1 MLLWNDLKN
10 KNIKL
15 YRKPEIQKR
24 YDIFTKKIIKI
35 HNNYYEYIIKEILQ
49 NRKIHITLNK
59 FPYDLDKSIS
69 HWIIWDLIDCNMIT
83 YRKMVNK
90 IFNPRYYDIIYRIN
104 KKEYQSIP
112 EIKHCHLFIKMK
124 N

>member
-24 YDIFTKKIIKI
+24 YDIFTKKIIKK

-59 FPYDLDKSIS
+59 FPYYLDKSIS
-69 HWIIWDLIDCNMIT
+69 HWIIWDLVDCNMIT
-83 YRKMVNK
+83 YKKMVNK
-90 IFNPRYYDIIYRIN
+90 IFNPKYYDIIYRIN
-104 KKEYQSIP
+104 KKEHQSIP

>member
-1 MLLWNDLKN
+1 MLLWDDLKS
-10 KNIKL
+10 KNIRL
-15 YRKPEIQKR
+15 YRKPEIEKR
-24 YDIFTKKIIKI
+24 YHLFTKKIIKKY
-35 HNNYYEYIIKEILQ
+35 NNYYEYVIKEILQ

-59 FPYDLDKSIS
+59 FPYYLDKSIS

-83 YRKMVNK
+83 YKKMVNK
-90 IFNPRYYDIIYRIN
+90 IFNPKYYDIIYRIN
-104 KKEYQSIP
+104 KKEHQSIP